1 MNIDDLTFFRF
12 TNNLLSK
19 NDMANTAKS
28 LRESGEMDAA
38 LQASVV
44 GYEANREL
52 ANGMLGADVEYENN
66 EKSQL
71 DNDRIVMDAY
81 SKKANNINNKTM
93 TANINLTKDEQQYV
107 LSIIENFNSSAI
119 NAEDISFDD
128 KFVKFYM
135 EQRPGSFP
143 EDAYKI
149 VGEMRH
155 GIEQFNANLKKIL
168 SESGFDYA
176 EELHK
181 LAADMPLMDKY
192 ELYANFL
199 AALQT
204 ISIDNLSADQL
215 ALMEN
220 FQTVRSRLEVT
231 GEVSDDMIVEL
242 ETKIAEMLNNNT
254 LCLGS
259 VNQLRHLVDE
269 LPKGTDAVE
278 QATHDAE
285 EDMRHKLIASM
296 ATYIAWQND
305 RIASMHGK
313 EFTAEA
319 IAIATAAG
327 VEQAYVISVL
337 HAGRTTVDRAIHI
350 LKIIGGVALFTTLA
364 YFALMAM
371 IAVNTIVVA
380 LITNMIGTSV
390 IAALGSLA
398 VIAILSIGMGEV
410 FYEVSTRVMSIASRT
425 FDLIVD
431 TWRKTAWPVL
441 SEVLTGVWLWIN
453 EKITGNI
460 LSRHEQ
466 SSENVVQ
473 TALG

>member
-12 TNNLLSK
+12 SSNLLDS
-19 NDMANTAKS
+19 DSMAATAKS

-38 LQASVV
+38 LQASVA
-44 GYEANREL
+44 GYEANRKL
-52 ANGMLGADVEYENN
+52 ADEMLGTDTEYEIKENLPL
-66 EKSQL
+66 EK
-71 DNDRIVMDAY
+71 DRTVMDAY
-81 SKKANNINNKTM
+81 SKEANNLNNKTM

-107 LSIIENFNSSAI
+107 QSIIESFNSSAI
-119 NAEDISFDD
+119 NAEDISIDD
-128 KFVKFYM
+128 KLVKFYV

-155 GIEQFNANLKKIL
+155 GIELFNANLKKAL

-176 EELHK
+176 AELHK
-181 LAADMPLMDKY
+181 LAADMPLKDKY

-204 ISIDNLSADQL
+204 IAVDNLSSEQM
-215 ALMEN
+215 ALTDD
-220 FQTVRSRLEVT
+220 FQTVRGRLEVT
-231 GEVSDDMIVEL
+231 GEVSDDMIADL
-242 ETKIAEMLNNNT
+242 ESKIADMLNNNT

-259 VNQLRHLVDE
+259 VDQLRHLIDE

-278 QATHDAE
+278 QATRGVE
-285 EDMRHKLIASM
+285 EDMRQKLIASM

-305 RIASMHGK
+305 RIESMHGK
-313 EFTAEA
+313 EFTAET

-327 VEQAYVISVL
+327 VEQAHVISDL

-350 LKIIGGVALFTTLA
+350 LKIIGGVALFSTLA
-364 YFALMAM
+364 YFTFMAM
-371 IAVNTIVVA
+371 VTVNTIVVA
-380 LITNMIGTSV
+380 LITNMLGTSV

-398 VIAILSIGMGEV
+398 VIAMLSIGMGEV
-410 FYEVSTRVMSIASRT
+410 FYEVSTRVMSVASRT
-425 FDLIVD
+425 FDLVVD

-441 SEVLTGVWLWIN
+441 SEVLTGVWQWTK
-453 EKITGNI
+453 EKISGNI
-460 LSRHEQ
+460 LGRREQ
-466 SSENVVQ
+466 QEENVVQ